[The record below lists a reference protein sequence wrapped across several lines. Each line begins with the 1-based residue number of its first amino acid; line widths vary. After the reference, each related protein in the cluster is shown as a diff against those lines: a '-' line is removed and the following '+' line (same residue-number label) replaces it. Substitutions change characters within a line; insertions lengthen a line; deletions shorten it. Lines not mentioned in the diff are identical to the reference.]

1 MTTLLRT
8 TGILIMLATLPA
20 FCFAQTDPKNVPQ
33 PPKAE
38 LNRFEPFLGKYAVT
52 PSEYAGR
59 TWTGTVEIKIAVK
72 GWYIEWTNLVKTEG
86 IDREL
91 RMLMT
96 WDKNANRYRIWRFST
111 GGIEAQNEGEV
122 RFEGNELIMEWKG
135 TKPDGSPAIF
145 RNRCTMK
152 SKDELQVITES
163 NRRPGDANLVRV
175 GVLTGKRLL

>member
-59 TWTGTVEIKIAVK
+59 KWTGTIEIKSAVK

-96 WDKNANRYRIWRFST
+96 WDKNANKYRIWRFETVDPS
-111 GGIEAQNEGEV
+111 AQNEGEV
-122 RFEGNELIMEWKG
+122 RFEGSELIMEWKG

-145 RNRCTMK
+145 SNRCAMK
-152 SKDELQVITES
+152 SKDELQMITES
-163 NRRPGDANLVRV
+163 NRRPGNANVVRI
-175 GVLTGKRLL
+175 GVTTGKRLL